1 VRERVLRLREIGRIA
16 ISWSL
21 LFKPANFHNKNLS
34 KTLVNQPTPV
44 RCPLFGAKVS
54 MHNLRVAKFILGIE
68 TSDIPSGIFTSQA
81 MISSPKTTV
90 LPQAMV
96 FKINT
101 RRNLKL
107 FKQMT

>member
-1 VRERVLRLREIGRIA
+1 LAELPSPGLYFSNLQI
-16 ISWSL
+16 
-21 LFKPANFHNKNLS
+21 FHNKNLS

-44 RCPLFGAKVS
+44 QCPLFGAKVS
-54 MHNLRVAKFILGIE
+54 MHNLRVAKFIFGVE
-68 TSDIPSGIFTSQA
+68 TSDILSGIFTSQA